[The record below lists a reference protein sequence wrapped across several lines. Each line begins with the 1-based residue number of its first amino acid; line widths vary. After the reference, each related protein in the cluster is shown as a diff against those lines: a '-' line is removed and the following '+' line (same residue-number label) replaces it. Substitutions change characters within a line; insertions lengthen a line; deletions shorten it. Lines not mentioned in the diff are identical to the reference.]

1 MKKYKH
7 LSQEQRYHIYA
18 LRKAG
23 FSQKFI
29 AQELQVSPSTI
40 CREIRRNK
48 GLKGYRPQQA
58 HRNACTR
65 LRHQRKYNRRH
76 GKDSG
81 RGILT
86 DRVPIEQR
94 STKANNRTEYG
105 HWEADTV
112 LRKKT
117 KGAVLVTF
125 VERKSRF
132 LLTVKATSKSAESM

>member
-29 AQELQVSPSTI
+29 AQELRVSPSTI

-65 LRHQRKYNRRH
+65 RRQAAQLNVRQIPDSSKQRALELIHLMTWNPPAP
-76 GKDSG
+76 
-81 RGILT
+81 
-86 DRVPIEQR
+86 VMEV
-94 STKANNRTEYG
+94 TK
-105 HWEADTV
+105 V
-112 LRKKT
+112 RK
-117 KGAVLVTF
+117 
-125 VERKSRF
+125 
-132 LLTVKATSKSAESM
+132 